1 MLLGCLVVELC
12 TLIGL
17 VCMAPCIKSMVED
30 ETKKTQWM
38 SATSAFAAGALLAAA
53 VFLMIP
59 EGARCAR
66 ALPGTD
72 CLLTDYYYQSA
83 ILSVDSVIHC
93 GVLLRRATKSS
104 RFL

>member
-59 EGARCAR
+59 EGARFARSR

-72 CLLTDYYYQSA
+72 FLLTDYQSA
-83 ILSVDSVIHC
+83 I
-93 GVLLRRATKSS
+93 
-104 RFL
+104 